1 MYTTCCVSDFA
12 PFVKV
17 DNVPNFYFIF
27 YLSLKLQKM
36 CFIIRLKRPFT
47 IFQFQEDIWSH
58 NSKNSF
64 QIGPGQ
70 RWHELSAFGHN
81 LFLKLNVAF
90 QMYYNLRTFD
100 CMTFISWKINDL
112 LCQRGVHHVSIVLDY
127 ADTLSAYV
135 QAQCSL
141 VMDCTDHVFHSTCT
155 GLHWPCVP

>member
-27 YLSLKLQKM
+27 YFSLKLQKM

-58 NSKNSF
+58 NSKNLF
-64 QIGPGQ
+64 QIGPVQ

-100 CMTFISWKINDL
+100 YDFHFMKNQRPLVSVRCSPCQHCPG
-112 LCQRGVHHVSIVLDY
+112 LCRHPVSIHPGTVF
-127 ADTLSAYV
+127 LSN
-135 QAQCSL
+135 
-141 VMDCTDHVFHSTCT
+141 